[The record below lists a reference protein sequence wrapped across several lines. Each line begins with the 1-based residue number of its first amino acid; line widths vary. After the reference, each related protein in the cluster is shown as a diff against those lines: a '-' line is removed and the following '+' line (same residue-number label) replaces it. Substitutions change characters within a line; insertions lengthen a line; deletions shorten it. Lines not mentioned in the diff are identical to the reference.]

1 MVLAAL
7 AFSAPAQ
14 CQEPKERFDRLSIS
28 LAELSDEY
36 ANDTMKTIS
45 FLLLAM
51 GWLITSE
58 RSRAYLGGNRLAR
71 QAALTAIP
79 ALAMMHALTA
89 AQTYFASQ
97 GKMETLFNL
106 DYLKLP
112 YYADDEITLKLLIVN
127 LAIHTVLFAT
137 VFVLVWA
144 SKQGNVVKAG
154 P

>member
-1 MVLAAL
+1 MEVKPTTLMVLVAL

-14 CQEPKERFDRLSIS
+14 CQEPKERFDRLSNS
-28 LAELSDEY
+28 LADLSDEY

-58 RSRAYLGGNRLAR
+58 KSRAYLGGNRLAR

-97 GKMETLFNL
+97 NTMEALRNL
-106 DYLKLP
+106 GYLERP
-112 YYADDEITLKLLIVN
+112 YYSARRNHPK
-127 LAIHTVLFAT
+127 
-137 VFVLVWA
+137 A
-144 SKQGNVVKAG
+144 SDCEPGHSHGSLCDRICTGVG
-154 P
+154 E